1 MGLYVGRHREQMP
14 KAESFQNM
22 AWSQRR
28 KEASMKRVMVN
39 LEEDTY
45 QQLKTIGK
53 VLELSPSQLI
63 RALLKV
69 GLASTEDWQ
78 QKLAEAYQK
87 GVM

>member
-1 MGLYVGRHREQMP
+1 MR
-14 KAESFQNM
+14 
-22 AWSQRR
+22 
-28 KEASMKRVMVN
+28 RVMVN

-45 QQLKTIGK
+45 QQLKEIGR

-78 QKLAEAYQK
+78 KKLAEAYQRE
-87 GVM
+87 VR

>member
-1 MGLYVGRHREQMP
+1 
-14 KAESFQNM
+14 
-22 AWSQRR
+22 
-28 KEASMKRVMVN
+28 MKRVRVN
-39 LEEDTY
+39 LEESTY

-78 QKLAEAYQK
+78 QKLAKAYQRE
-87 GVM
+87 VR

>member
-1 MGLYVGRHREQMP
+1 MR
-14 KAESFQNM
+14 
-22 AWSQRR
+22 
-28 KEASMKRVMVN
+28 RVMVN

-69 GLASTEDWQ
+69 GLASTEEWQ
-78 QKLAEAYQK
+78 TKLAEAYK
-87 GVM
+87 SGVR

>member
-1 MGLYVGRHREQMP
+1 MR
-14 KAESFQNM
+14 
-22 AWSQRR
+22 
-28 KEASMKRVMVN
+28 RVMVN

-78 QKLAEAYQK
+78 KKLAEAYQR
-87 GVM
+87 GVR